1 MVREGIAT
9 QTLTILKENKFTSSS
24 EEIIARLEAIIL
36 GINGEIVELNFRSDN
51 IADFTQR
58 LDSIIRAYDEALISR
73 DSYCK
78 AIPNLIREHIN
89 IKLRSCEKYEEKTK
103 HVMITMCIL
112 NEGKESYDPL
122 STVPAKF
129 SHELEQLKTDGYK
142 DPNNIDLAR

>member
-78 AIPNLIREHIN
+78 AIPNLIREHVI
-89 IKLRSCEKYEEKTK
+89 EKHRNEITK
-103 HVMITMCIL
+103 
-112 NEGKESYDPL
+112 
-122 STVPAKF
+122 
-129 SHELEQLKTDGYK
+129 Q
-142 DPNNIDLAR
+142 